1 VADETY
7 YSILGISE
15 TASAAEIKAAYFRM
29 IREVHPDMLANAP
42 SYWQRQAEEKAKE
55 INEAY
60 SVLSNGDKRR
70 SYDAQLA
77 SYRGS
82 GTPVNRKSTSQ
93 SSAPP
98 PSGSSTQA
106 PHSAWEYKSTSD
118 VRQQSAQQQRP
129 TSPQN
134 QAPPASSPFANASA
148 QPSVGV
154 SHPRYGLWASFGIF
168 AVLLI
173 IVAAIKISG
182 SPDTHF
188 VTGPH
193 ASAETISGIRITGS
207 LPDVFVLDG
216 SNESAGDKYRFDG
229 YIHNDSNATI
239 SFLRLRIRIFNCSEA
254 EGDDS
259 TPLTQEEQAHCTKIG
274 EDVREVY
281 YELGPGKTARFGN
294 FYFPYRPP
302 HYRWDYEILK
312 IETPSAH

>member
-1 VADETY
+1 MADETY

-29 IREVHPDMLANAP
+29 IREVHPDTLANAP

-60 SVLSNGDKRR
+60 SVLSNCDKRR

-77 SYRGS
+77 SYRGF
-82 GTPVNRKSTSQ
+82 GTPANGKSTSQ
-93 SSAPP
+93 SSAPQ
-98 PSGSSTQA
+98 PSGSSAQGS
-106 PHSAWEYKSTSD
+106 HSALGHQSTAGS
-118 VRQQSAQQQRP
+118 RHQSAQQHRP
-129 TSPQN
+129 DPPQN
-134 QAPPASSPFANASA
+134 QAPPASPPFANAPA
-148 QPSVGV
+148 QSSVGV
-154 SHPRYGLWASFGIF
+154 SQPRYGLWASIGIL

-173 IVAAIKISG
+173 VVAVNFSG
-182 SPDTHF
+182 SADTHF

-207 LPDVFVLDG
+207 LPAVVVLDG

-239 SFLRLRIRIFNCSEA
+239 SFLRLRIRIFNCPDA

-259 TPLTQEEQAHCTKIG
+259 TPLTQEEQSHCTKMG

-302 HYRWDYEILK
+302 HYRWDYEILN
-312 IETPSAH
+312 IETPSTR